1 MYTLLSIAKAH
12 HASDLHITVGVR
24 PKCRISGTLYEMDGF
39 EKLTPAMTKELVESM
54 FGPKQKAT
62 MEATGEVDFAYTDT
76 RVGRFRVNAFHQRG
90 SYAAVLRIVAS
101 DIPTPEA
108 LGIPEA
114 VLGLTKKKRG
124 LVLVTG
130 PTGSGKSTTLASLID
145 VINKERNEH
154 IITLED
160 PIEYLHK
167 HNRSIVNQREIGL
180 DTDSYGNALRAAL
193 REDPDIILV
202 GEMRDFDTISTAI
215 TAAETGHLVF
225 STLHTIGAAPTI
237 ERIVDVFPPHQQ
249 NQIRSQLASVLEA
262 VISQQL
268 LPTMIRDY
276 MPMWLRVLFFGA
288 VLSAVMSTA
297 SATILAP
304 STTFVENVLKNFTH
318 ISEKNEIRTMRA
330 TVLVFTLLVLVYA
343 LSVEGTA
350 IYDMV
355 AMAYQF
361 PVVGAF
367 WPLVMGLY
375 WKKATRLGAISSIL
389 LGGATWIILTVT
401 PLGEVFPSVLGGFIV
416 AGIGMIA
423 GSLIPVK
430 SNRRYV
436 ALWARESK
444 RVEYR
449 AVTAR

>member
-1 MYTLLSIAKAH
+1 MP
-12 HASDLHITVGVR
+12 HA
-24 PKCRISGTLYEMDGF
+24 
-39 EKLTPAMTKELVESM
+39 
-54 FGPKQKAT
+54 
-62 MEATGEVDFAYTDT
+62 
-76 RVGRFRVNAFHQRG
+76 
-90 SYAAVLRIVAS
+90 
-101 DIPTPEA
+101 A

-225 STLHTIGAAPTI
+225 SKLHTIGAAPTI

-268 LPTMIRDY
+268 LPTIDGKSRVAAFEVMLGTPAIKNLIREDK
-276 MPMWLRVLFFGA
+276 A
-288 VLSAVMSTA
+288 HQ
-297 SATILAP
+297 IP
-304 STTFVENVLKNFTH
+304 SIMQT
-318 ISEKNEIRTMRA
+318 S
-330 TVLVFTLLVLVYA
+330 
-343 LSVEGTA
+343 
-350 IYDMV
+350 
-355 AMAYQF
+355 
-361 PVVGAF
+361 
-367 WPLVMGLY
+367 
-375 WKKATRLGAISSIL
+375 KK
-389 LGGATWIILTVT
+389 
-401 PLGEVFPSVLGGFIV
+401 
-416 AGIGMIA
+416 IGMQTMDD
-423 GSLIPVK
+423 SLFSLYLKHKIDAA
-430 SNRRYV
+430 N
-436 ALWARESK
+436 A
-444 RVEYR
+444 VEY
-449 AVTAR
+449 AQDTGNMQQKLF